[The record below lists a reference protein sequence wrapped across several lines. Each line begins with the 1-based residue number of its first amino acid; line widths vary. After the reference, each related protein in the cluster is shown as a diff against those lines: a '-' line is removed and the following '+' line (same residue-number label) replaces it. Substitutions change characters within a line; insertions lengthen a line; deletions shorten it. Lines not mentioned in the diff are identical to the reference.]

1 MAQLSFG
8 MILRDERER
17 KGYDTASVARRLRI
31 RPDIL
36 QAIEESD
43 FSRMPPRGYARN
55 MVNAYARFLGLN
67 PTEITNMY
75 LDEAYAEQI
84 KKARE
89 NVQPTGFDMS
99 RAATGRRSGERS
111 PAEAE
116 RTPRTTAT
124 GRVLYVDDNR
134 SRYSG
139 NPDSEAQRLYDEE
152 RMHRSTRSVAPGS
165 QYTNF
170 YAGPKAPSFMASR
183 LPLIIG
189 GAVLLILLIVL
200 LFFLFGPKGGA
211 DDSIEKVPV
220 TGVDDPTPSDVVP
233 SDDQA
238 TPAAVAPTKA
248 VFTYEVSA
256 GQSAYIEIYENGT
269 IEKAETVDGSG
280 GAYDVTGVLKFVT
293 TNPSAVKV
301 YQDGVELELADPNS
315 AGVYEVTVDFPAI
328 LAKWQEDNPTQP
340 QTPESGT
347 PQE

>member
-75 LDEAYAEQI
+75 LDEAYAQQI

-99 RAATGRRSGERS
+99 GAPGGRRAQRES
-111 PAEAE
+111 EAGQE
-116 RTPRTTAT
+116 PRTTAT
-124 GRVLYVDDNR
+124 GRVLYVDDNH
-134 SRYSG
+134 SRYR
-139 NPDSEAQRLYDEE
+139 DTEAQRVYNEDQT
-152 RMHRSTRSVAPGS
+152 HRSTRSVSPGG

-170 YAGPKAPSFMASR
+170 YSGPKAPSPMSSR

-189 GAVLLILLIVL
+189 GVVLVILLIVL
-200 LFFLFGPKGGA
+200 LFFLFGPKGGV
-211 DDSIEKVPV
+211 DDSVEKVPV
-220 TGVDDPTPSDVVP
+220 TGVDDPAPSDITA
-233 SDDQA
+233 SEDDKT

-248 VFTYEVSA
+248 VVTYEVA
-256 GQSAYIEIYENGT
+256 DGQSAYIEVYVDGA
-269 IEKAETVDGSG
+269 IEKAETAEGSG
-280 GAYDVTGVLKFVT
+280 DPYDVTGVLKFVT
-293 TNPSAVKV
+293 TNPSAIKV
-301 YQDGVELELADPNS
+301 FQDGTELELVDVNG

-328 LAKWQEDNPTQP
+328 LAKWQEDNPTSQT
-340 QTPESGT
+340 QTPEGGAA
-347 PQE
+347 Q